1 MKKTNR
7 PCWWCGK
14 PLMAVSHAVL
24 SDGRKV
30 HKRCKDDAEVELRM
44 VTARPSQVA
53 TVSPYD
59 LNGLPE
65 YPGE

>member
-30 HKRCKDDAEVELRM
+30 HKCCQQDAEAELRM
-44 VTARPSQVA
+44 VTARPKSADEMDAMIEDQLG
-53 TVSPYD
+53 SD
-59 LNGLPE
+59 
-65 YPGE
+65 